1 MDDCVLTNES
11 EQLSL
16 VTISESSCS
25 GMDKR
30 SCHTQGPTALRA
42 GLNFETIVFPSC
54 AKEIFFAYSF
64 FSLYPLNSVILL
76 QI

>member
-1 MDDCVLTNES
+1 MDDSVLINES

-30 SCHTQGPTALRA
+30 SCHTQGPSALHA
-42 GLNFETIVFPSC
+42 GLNFETIVFSSW
-54 AKEIFFAYSF
+54 AKEIF
-64 FSLYPLNSVILL
+64 SLIHVFHCIP
-76 QI
+76 